1 MDYNDNRYLVCGPTV
16 YNVISEQYLI
26 GGTKLW
32 ARPNLAGTQWIL
44 EVEPSS
50 PYYNLSFA
58 KTHQEALAIVAGPEW
73 SEQDDE
79 Y

>member
-1 MDYNDNRYLVCGPTV
+1 MAYNNNKYLVCGATV
-16 YNVISEQYLI
+16 FNVISAQYVI

-32 ARPNLAGTQWIL
+32 ARPNLAGNRWIV
-44 EVEPSS
+44 EVQSGS

-73 SEQDDE
+73 SEQNDE

>member
-1 MDYNDNRYLVCGPTV
+1 MDYNNNRYMVCAENTL
-16 YNVISEQYLI
+16 SLMREEYLLPQS
-26 GGTKLW
+26 KKY
-32 ARPNLAGTQWIL
+32 ARSNIAGNKWIV
-44 EVEPSS
+44 EVQSGS

-73 SEQDDE
+73 SEQNDE

>member
-1 MDYNDNRYLVCGPTV
+1 MDYNNNRYMVGAENTL
-16 YNVISEQYLI
+16 SLMREEYLLPQS
-26 GGTKLW
+26 KKY
-32 ARPNLAGTQWIL
+32 ARSNIAGNKWIV
-44 EVEPSS
+44 EVQSGS

-73 SEQDDE
+73 SEQNDE